1 MVSTLGLVACE
12 VTIPGTRGGIV
23 LAGTVELA
31 SVPGLMA
38 LEDVLSDS
46 LWEA

>member
-1 MVSTLGLVACE
+1 MVSAPELVACE
-12 VTIPGTRGGIV
+12 VTTSDTKGGIV

-31 SVPGLMA
+31 SVPGLVA

-46 LWEA
+46 LWEV